1 MPINQPDFLKIFASA
16 AALGELLNWPDES
29 YLRGWGY
36 LKESEPPPMEFFNAL
51 MNLSDAKDK
60 YLFQAINIRMNRTQY
75 HVDDVVTTP
84 NLESKYQLVCIQEGV
99 TADAEPTLSNIEG
112 EEVID
117 GACKWRIT
125 SRAANEVT
133 VSEEEPIN
141 ARDQAVWLALNANND
156 IAKLKYRTPQK
167 TWKQLLLENKLS
179 AILDSPI
186 KSLERSTTYKKN
198 DILSDATLKGGFLVC
213 VTAGTTGT
221 SIPSGLASATEGAS
235 ITDGTAVFSVHYF
248 YNIASLI
255 SPTFTGTPKAPTAA
269 KGTNTTQIATM
280 AAIINA
286 LADYAKKESPILTG
300 EPKAPTAAQGTAGD
314 IIATCAYVLE
324 ALSSID
330 LSDYALTTDLEEYAK
345 KVSPSFSGT
354 PTAPTAA
361 KGTNTTQLA
370 TTEFVFQNANPVGT
384 IIAMAYTGVPAG
396 YLHCNGAAVSRTT
409 YAALFALLGTY
420 YGAGDGYS
428 TFNLPNTVAKFL
440 EGGIAAG
447 TYYDAGLPNVRQYI
461 GRTEYT
467 TEYPPV
473 SPTDIQPNFTFADST
488 YAGQSVASS
497 WVDLASS
504 NAIYGNSATVQPP
517 AMTVIYCIKY

>member
-286 LADYAKKESPILTG
+286 LADYAKKDSPVLTG
-300 EPKAPTAAQGTAGD
+300 EPKAPTATTGTTGD
-314 IIATCAYVLE
+314 IIATCAYVLS
-324 ALSSID
+324 ALDSID
-330 LSDYALTTDLEEYAK
+330 LSDYAKIADLAAYAK
-345 KVSPSFSGT
+345 LTSPAFTGT
-354 PTAPTAA
+354 PTAPTAT
-361 KGTNTTQLA
+361 KTVNNTQLA
-370 TTEFVFQNANPVGT
+370 TTAFVQAL
-384 IIAMAYTGVPAG
+384 A
-396 YLHCNGAAVSRTT
+396 GAANNGGIVDSLLAQNG
-409 YAALFALLGTY
+409 YVKFANGLILQW
-420 YGAGDGYS
+420 GYS
-428 TFNLPNTVAKFL
+428 NTGKTGHITISLPISATQILMGLASYVDAI
-440 EGGIAAG
+440 GSGDIG
-447 TYYDAGLPNVRQYI
+447 VYDI
-461 GRTEYT
+461 
-467 TEYPPV
+467 
-473 SPTDIQPNFTFADST
+473 SPTSIIIDVDSGKQGKT
-488 YAGQSVASS
+488 DFYWFVLGAV
-497 WVDLASS
+497 
-504 NAIYGNSATVQPP
+504 
-517 AMTVIYCIKY
+517 

>member
-248 YNIASLI
+248 ANLASLI
-255 SPTFTGTPKAPTAA
+255 SPEFSGTPTAPTAT
-269 KGTNTTQIATM
+269 KGTNSKQIATM
-280 AAIINA
+280 AAILNA

-300 EPKAPTAAQGTAGD
+300 EPKAPTAEKGTGGD
-314 IIATCAYVLE
+314 IIATCAYVLA
-324 ALSSID
+324 ALEGID
-330 LSDYALTTDLEEYAK
+330 LSDYAKATDLEDYAK
-345 KVSPSFSGT
+345 KVSPALSGT

-361 KGTNTTQLA
+361 KTVNNTQIA
-370 TTEFVFQNANPVGT
+370 TTAFVHLLA
-384 IIAMAYTGVPAG
+384 
-396 YLHCNGAAVSRTT
+396 GAANNGGIVDSLLAQNGYVKFANGLILQWGTTISGNNVKTKFPIAFTAFCMLSVSVNSSNGNAAENVFRNGFGYTNKTLSDWILRGPTSDTT
-409 YAALFALLGTY
+409 Y
-420 YGAGDGYS
+420 
-428 TFNLPNTVAKFL
+428 
-440 EGGIAAG
+440 
-447 TYYDAGLPNVRQYI
+447 
-461 GRTEYT
+461 
-467 TEYPPV
+467 
-473 SPTDIQPNFTFADST
+473 FAD
-488 YAGQSVASS
+488 YI
-497 WVDLASS
+497 
-504 NAIYGNSATVQPP
+504 AIG
-517 AMTVIYCIKY
+517 C

>member
-248 YNIASLI
+248 ANLASLI
-255 SPTFTGTPKAPTAA
+255 SPEFSGTPTAPTAT
-269 KGTNTTQIATM
+269 KGTNSKQIATM
-280 AAIINA
+280 AAILNA
-286 LADYAKKESPILTG
+286 LADYAKKESPVLTG
-300 EPKAPTAAQGTAGD
+300 APKAPTAEKGTGGD
-314 IIATCAYVLE
+314 IIATCAYVLA
-324 ALSSID
+324 ALEGID
-330 LSDYALTTDLEEYAK
+330 LSDYAKTTDLDEYAK
-345 KVSPSFSGT
+345 KVSPALSGT

-361 KGTNTTQLA
+361 KTVNNTQLA
-370 TTEFVFQNANPVGT
+370 TTAFVHLLAGAANNGGIVDSLLAQNGYVKFANGLILQWGNSNEAKTNTTVTFP
-384 IIAMAYTGVPAG
+384 IAFSVLYSVVGVPKSSGNLSGSNSNFGIKSQGIESFIANMYDSGNGYAG
-396 YLHCNGAAVSRTT
+396 FNW
-409 YAALFALLGTY
+409 FA
-420 YGAGDGYS
+420 
-428 TFNLPNTVAKFL
+428 
-440 EGGIAAG
+440 
-447 TYYDAGLPNVRQYI
+447 I
-461 GRTEYT
+461 GR
-467 TEYPPV
+467 
-473 SPTDIQPNFTFADST
+473 
-488 YAGQSVASS
+488 
-497 WVDLASS
+497 
-504 NAIYGNSATVQPP
+504 
-517 AMTVIYCIKY
+517 